1 MCLMIL
7 KNIVLYM
14 NKYKTIIRW
23 NALFFALHYISF
35 ILTLFLCFDNV
46 ELGLRGPQLFLAA
59 IDSAIW
65 ETLDINFTIS
75 WWLPYHILHVVV
87 LEMWLFNVVKAQTFM
102 KVLTFVTAFIA
113 SAPMFFV
120 LAVLGG

>member
-7 KNIVLYM
+7 KKIVLYM

-23 NALFFALHYISF
+23 NALFFTFHYISF

-46 ELGLRGPQLFLAA
+46 ELGLRGSQLFLAA